1 MILAI
6 FESNIK
12 KLAKVYGEKLYPD
25 ERVEIFWQMVKD
37 FPEESFSRQV
47 QYWIANNKQAPLG
60 LEFQE
65 FVKKQN
71 YHKQI
76 QIKTNLANDHRCKYC
91 ADVGLVLTTDPNG
104 LSVAFKC
111 SYCSN
116 ANQKEKIAYW
126 SDKNSNGHTVHAALM
141 DTFIPP
147 HLGSVVSIR

>member
-76 QIKTNLANDHRCKYC
+76 QIKTNLANDHRCI
-91 ADVGLVLTTDPNG
+91 
-104 LSVAFKC
+104 S
-111 SYCSN
+111 
-116 ANQKEKIAYW
+116 
-126 SDKNSNGHTVHAALM
+126 
-141 DTFIPP
+141 
-147 HLGSVVSIR
+147 